1 MRDNFYKILL
11 TLLLALPL
19 NGCALLLAGAVG
31 GAGTSLWLSNKL
43 VQEVDEPFPRSIK
56 ASKSAL
62 KSLKLKL
69 IQETQKEEVT
79 QLRSEYFDGK
89 AIWIDIHRLSDVKSR
104 IEIRVGI
111 SGDEVAARKIL
122 EKIERYL

>member
-1 MRDNFYKILL
+1 MRKNYYNFFL
-11 TLLLALPL
+11 TLLLVLPL

-43 VQEVDEPFPRSIK
+43 VQEVNEPYPRAVK

-89 AIWIDIHRLSDVKSR
+89 AIWIDIHHLSDVKSR